1 MKLSLLLLAGA
12 ALAAPTTTVPD
23 TSLEYAPITDL
34 PAGTEPTDIAE
45 ALEKRA
51 DPFKRPA
58 KVFSKKTKI
67 TRAHVTKPWLLKP
80 TDGAEPI
87 HVTPTV
93 WGDALFRG
101 QQAVGAVPNPWIKLK
116 KDGQAKTITPK
127 VVKGKTKNA
136 PPEYGDYFHVNR
148 DVTENAREAGIKTA
162 DPTANIVHNLMLQE
176 EDPIEAS
183 FNPVE
188 RCTPEKFIKVK
199 KQRVGPW
206 CSPQY
211 GKGVMLD
218 TVHWFTWYTRD
229 FPDAEKVRLHCAYIQ
244 GKALHKRDDIAG
256 DHTFFISDWVS
267 NVWGVYPME
276 IEEDWLDGEYDQ
288 KVAVAIQPDTMDDDE
303 VTEEYLLKNST
314 FVRFRR
320 GAIVQK
326 KDKGRLDLDK
336 SEEGMM
342 ITIITIPSVVVIFA
356 CIYILFSQVTAGAR
370 AIPKFKNQRRK
381 KDGRMY
387 DNIALQNQRRRL
399 D

>member
-1 MKLSLLLLAGA
+1 MKFSVLLLAGA
-12 ALAAPTTTVPD
+12 VLALPTATVVNTEAID
-23 TSLEYAPITDL
+23 YSTITDL
-34 PAGTEPTDIAE
+34 PGSEPTDVSD
-45 ALEKRA
+45 LEKRA
-51 DPFKRPA
+51 DPFKRPP

-67 TRAHVTKPWLLKP
+67 TKAHVTKPWLLKP
-80 TDGAEPI
+80 TDGGEPM

-101 QQAVGAVPNPWIKLK
+101 QRQVGAVPNPWIKLK

-136 PPEYGDYFHVNR
+136 PPEYGDWFHVNR
-148 DVTENAREAGIKTA
+148 DVTENARSAGYKTA
-162 DPTANIVHNLMLQE
+162 HPTDVVGYNEMLDE

-218 TVHWFTWYTRD
+218 HVHWFTWYTRE

-244 GKALHKRDDIAG
+244 GKALHKREIEDSSVFHI
-256 DHTFFISDWVS
+256 TEWVS
-267 NVWGVYPME
+267 NTWGVYPME
-276 IEEDWLDGEYDQ
+276 IEEEWLDGEYEQ
-288 KVAVAIQPDTMDDDE
+288 KVAVAIQPDYMDDDE
-303 VTEEYLLKNST
+303 ITDDYLLKNST

-336 SEEGMM
+336 NEEGMM

-356 CIYILFSQVTAGAR
+356 CIYVLFTQITAGAR
-370 AIPKFKNQRRK
+370 AIPKFKNQRRR
-381 KDGRMY
+381 KDGRQY
-387 DNIALQNQRRRL
+387 ENIKLQNQRRRL